1 MATFD
6 SADPAH
12 VLGEVQRLREQARRQ
27 VHAGAWMPV
36 ATLAALLLA
45 SIVLYAR
52 PFGPFGE
59 LWPGGGPAPY
69 WAGLPDAQR
78 SPLLSYALWLVGTP
92 LTFAAIGAWYR
103 RQARRTGMQVAWKWF
118 AITGAAAFVLLV
130 LLAAVPDST
139 STFGGEPM
147 LQDPEPV
154 SLPSALTGLATP
166 LLPIAVA
173 LVALGWVERSRALAL
188 SAAWIAVV
196 AWWQCS
202 QGMGRL
208 AGWAVWIL
216 DGFQGPA
223 LGGELT
229 LLGLNRPGPTLI
241 AMTLPLLVFVAV
253 RLVRNWLGRVRR
265 VPGGSM

>member
-1 MATFD
+1 
-6 SADPAH
+6 
-12 VLGEVQRLREQARRQ
+12 
-27 VHAGAWMPV
+27 MPV

-52 PFGPFGE
+52 PFAG
-59 LWPGGGPAPY
+59 LWHGGGPAPY

-78 SPLLSYALWLVGTP
+78 SPLLSYAFWLVGTP

-103 RQARRTGMQVAWKWF
+103 RRARRTGMQVAWKWF

-139 STFGGEPM
+139 STFGGESM
-147 LQDPEPV
+147 LASREPV
-154 SLPSALTGLATP
+154 SPASALTGLATP

-173 LVALGWVERSRALAL
+173 LVVLGWVERSRALAL

-208 AGWAVWIL
+208 AGWTVWIL

-229 LLGLNRPGPTLI
+229 LLDLNRPGPTLI
-241 AMTLPLLVFVAV
+241 AMTLPLLVFAAV
-253 RLVRNWLGRVRR
+253 RLVHNWLGHFRR
-265 VPGGSM
+265 VPGGSA